1 MYIYY
6 EIVFEKREMVERR
19 LGELERVGAGLHH
32 YTTTRG
38 GRKGYACFPCVSE
51 TGLQSSPR
59 IAKRWQWIAGV
70 KPKGIIVPPG
80 HVWDGWDMW

>member
-1 MYIYY
+1 
-6 EIVFEKREMVERR
+6 MVEGS

-38 GRKGYACFPCVSE
+38 EKGDRLLPPCVSE
-51 TGLQSSPR
+51 TGSQSSPR
-59 IAKRWQWIAGV
+59 IAKRWHMIASV
-70 KPKGIIVPPG
+70 KPEGIIVPPS